1 MLSRLLNEMRG
12 SSSARIV
19 AMVKKKIN
27 VALQQAQVPL
37 NEDEA
42 TYLVEI
48 WRQLESHPRTLEVGL
63 GWGFSASC
71 LLAAGS
77 ADHTIISYETGPAD
91 LAREAAALRNVQ
103 IFGRPRVIFGPSD
116 RILPRLVEQGE
127 RFGLIL
133 IDGNHLFDY
142 TLVDVF
148 YSLKLL
154 VVGGVIMLDDT
165 SYPQIHAVCDFIEK
179 NYSHVQLIARPPNA
193 AVYRKV
199 ADQDLRDDCEHFVPF
214 ETKRDTG

>member
-1 MLSRLLNEMRG
+1 MLSRLLADMRG
-12 SSSARIV
+12 STSARIV
-19 AMVKKKIN
+19 AMVKTKIN
-27 VALQQAQVPL
+27 IAAQEAQVPL

-42 TYLVEI
+42 VCLVEI
-48 WRQLESHPRTLEVGL
+48 WRKLESHPRTLEVGL

-77 ADHTIISYETGPAD
+77 ADHTIISYEPPSSD
-91 LAREAAALRNVQ
+91 LRREAAALRNVQ

-116 RILPRLVEQGE
+116 RVLPRLVEQGE

-142 TLVDVF
+142 TLIDVF

-165 SYPQIHAVCDFIEK
+165 AYPQIQAVCDFIEK
-179 NYSHVQLIARPPNA
+179 NYAHVKLVGKPPNA
-193 AVYRKV
+193 AVYQKV
-199 ADQDLRDDCEHFVPF
+199 SD
-214 ETKRDTG
+214 